1 MLATSSWPYVSFD
14 LHPCLYR
21 LLTFIWKKDSETAKN
36 MMHKYHIGTL
46 DSASKVLIQAEGEAQ
61 DYIAKDAGST
71 SNASFLKSRSWS
83 KAILHSKET
92 ISPDTQLFTF
102 KLDHI
107 GQTLGL
113 PIGQHLLLRL
123 RDTLKNEAIIRPYTP
138 ISPPSRTGL
147 LDLLVK
153 IYPSTSSSNT
163 QYSAGGMTQ
172 LLDKLLVG
180 CEVEMKGPLGKFEYL
195 GRGLCSIKGEQRR
208 FTRFAMLCAGTG
220 ITPILQI
227 FRAVMAD
234 PDDHTQWV
242 VLNGNRNKH
251 DILCKVEL
259 DALSAMKA
267 PPRGRILH
275 TLSQP
280 PRDWTGLRGRVDE
293 VMLRKYVPRADDE
306 KALVMVCGPEG
317 FEKSMKKALR
327 NAGWRDKDVLF
338 F

>member
-1 MLATSSWPYVSFD
+1 
-14 LHPCLYR
+14 
-21 LLTFIWKKDSETAKN
+21 

-46 DSASKVLIQAEGEAQ
+46 DSASKILIRAEGETQ
-61 DYIAKDAGST
+61 ECIAKDAGSK
-71 SNASFLKSRSWS
+71 SNANFLKSRSWR

-92 ISPDTQLFTF
+92 MSPDTRLFTF
-102 KLDHI
+102 KIDDLE
-107 GQTLGL
+107 QTLGL

-123 RDTLKNEAIIRPYTP
+123 RDTLKNEEIIRPYTP
-138 ISPPSRTGL
+138 ISPPSRTGF

-153 IYPSTSSSNT
+153 IYPSTCSSNT
-163 QYSAGGMTQ
+163 QKSAGGMTQ

-180 CEVEMKGPLGKFEYL
+180 CEVEMKGPLGNFEYL

-234 PDDHTQWV
+234 PDDHTQCV
-242 VLNGNRNKH
+242 VLNGNRSKH

-259 DALSAMKA
+259 DALSAMKT

-293 VMLRKYVPRADDE
+293 VMLRKYVPKADDE
-306 KALVMVCGPEG
+306 EALVMVCGPEG
-317 FEKSMKKALR
+317 FERRMKKALR
-327 NAGWRDKDVLF
+327 NAGWRDMDMF
-338 F
+338 FF